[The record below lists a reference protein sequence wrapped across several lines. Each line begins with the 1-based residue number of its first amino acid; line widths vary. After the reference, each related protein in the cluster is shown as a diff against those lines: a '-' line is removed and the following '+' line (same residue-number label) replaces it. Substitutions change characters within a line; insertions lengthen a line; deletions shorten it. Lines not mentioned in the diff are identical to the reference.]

1 MSKETRYAVE
11 VFTASIVF
19 FMCPVFYLFF
29 MKKVWELQAF
39 KDEYKRQ
46 ELFIA
51 ARIIMIAAIIMWI
64 IGVVF
69 IMAQW
74 ILKVD
79 RAIGVFV

>member
-29 MKKVWELQAF
+29 MKKEWELQAF

>member
-1 MSKETRYAVE
+1 
-11 VFTASIVF
+11 
-19 FMCPVFYLFF
+19 
-29 MKKVWELQAF
+29 MKKVRELQAF